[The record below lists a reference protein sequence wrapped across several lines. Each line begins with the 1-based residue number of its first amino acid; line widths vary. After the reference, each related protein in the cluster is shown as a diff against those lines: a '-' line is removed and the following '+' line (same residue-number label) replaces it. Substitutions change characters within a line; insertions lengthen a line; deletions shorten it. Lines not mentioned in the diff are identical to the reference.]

1 MCDRGARW
9 GCTPLV
15 LAARVTVWA
24 RGVWVSARSVHY
36 VGWTCVSCKCSFPSL
51 LQPLIG
57 YCAHAF
63 PYFSCS
69 LSCTMA
75 DGDARADAA
84 AELLNH
90 IGDEQAQR
98 AAALEERRRAL
109 QEERKA
115 LAKEIRNEERK
126 RKRRLEK
133 ARGLS
138 TDDLLE
144 IAASRAAQAKAKA
157 GGKAKAKAKA
167 GA

>member
-1 MCDRGARW
+1 
-9 GCTPLV
+9 
-15 LAARVTVWA
+15 
-24 RGVWVSARSVHY
+24 
-36 VGWTCVSCKCSFPSL
+36 
-51 LQPLIG
+51 
-57 YCAHAF
+57 
-63 PYFSCS
+63 
-69 LSCTMA
+69 MA